1 VFRAYLNDPK
11 NGLPEGWTRIQTPPS
26 FRNGT
31 SGFTVFQP

>member
-1 VFRAYLNDPK
+1 VFKAYLSNPTS
-11 NGLPEGWTRIQTPPS
+11 GLPTDWTHIASPPS